1 MSKLGFGL
9 AALLAGVALGQ
20 IISGEKK
27 SRKVTLVTT
36 DIVYVGINFTVEG
49 LALVDGVKKGWVR
62 PEKFAHWSIRVGE
75 GSDAVFFDI
84 MSENLRKGNTLRA
97 RKWTM
102 FEQSMITATR
112 EMGVTDHTN
121 AEITAISNEVIRKKP
136 TYNLFNNNCQDFA
149 IAVLDQICNVK
160 QTASQSDR
168 EAFAR
173 ILSAFLVGTILV

>member
-1 MSKLGFGL
+1 MFKLGVGL
-9 AALLAGVALGQ
+9 TALLALTQVVG
-20 IISGEKK
+20 GENK
-27 SRKVTLVTT
+27 SRRVTLVTT

-49 LALVDGVKKGWVR
+49 LTLVDGVKKRWVR

-112 EMGVTDHTN
+112 EMGLTNHTDT
-121 AEITAISNEVIRKKP
+121 EITTISNEVIRKKP

-149 IAVLDQICNVK
+149 ITVLDQICNVK

-168 EAFAR
+168 VAFAR
-173 ILSAFLVGTILV
+173 ILSAFLVGTILI